1 MSKDNK
7 AILYIITKSNW
18 GGAQKA
24 VFDLATHPKISNNYN
39 VKVLSGNDGEL
50 ITKLDSHN
58 IKSDVIDIK
67 NNLNPFST
75 LISLYK
81 LYKYIKKESPDIV
94 HLHSSKISML
104 GSIAARAAGVPL
116 IVFTAHGWPHN
127 ENRNLVIKLILKLI
141 MWNTVLFSHKTI
153 AVSENIANTLGAPEF
168 INKKIT
174 VIYNGIEKKVYNDLP
189 KLSSGSHDGKTIRH
203 IVSIGELNNNKAHDT
218 VLKILPQVKG
228 VHYHII
234 GEGKNRNKLENL
246 IKSNDLSDRVTLY
259 GHKPNAKSLLSQY
272 DAFLLPS
279 RTEALG
285 YVVLEA
291 LQAGLPVIA
300 RRVGGVPEILR
311 DLPYAKLYSHDTDLI
326 GLLDEPLQTGFK
338 WSDSRFDFDKMIER
352 TIYIYKSNV

>member
-1 MSKDNK
+1 MSKDKK

-24 VFDLATHPKISNNYN
+24 VFDLATHPKINKNYD

-50 ITKLDSHN
+50 LSKLFDHN
-58 IKSDVIDIK
+58 ISTDTINIA

-75 LISLYK
+75 LIALYR
-81 LYKYIKKESPDIV
+81 LYKYIKNESPDIV

-104 GSIAARAAGVPL
+104 GSVAARVAGVPL
-116 IVFTAHGWPHN
+116 IIFTAHGWPHN
-127 ENRNLVIKLILKLI
+127 ESRNILVKLMLRII
-141 MWNTVLFSHKTI
+141 MHGTVLFSHRTI
-153 AVSENIANTLGAPEF
+153 AVSENIAATLGAPSF
-168 INKKIT
+168 LKKKMT
-174 VIYNGIEKKVYNDLP
+174 VIYNGIEKKVYSTLP
-189 KLSSGSHDGKTIRH
+189 KLSSGSHDGKTIKH
-203 IVSIGELNNNKAHDT
+203 IVSIGELNTNKAHDT
-218 VLKILPQVKG
+218 VLNILPQIKG

-234 GEGKNRNKLENL
+234 GEGKNRAKLENI
-246 IKSNDLSDRVTLY
+246 IKTKNLESRVTLY

-272 DAFLLPS
+272 DLFLLPS

-311 DLPYAKLYSHDTDLI
+311 DLPYARLYNHDTDLI
-326 GLLDEPLQTGFK
+326 GLLEEDLPSDFK
-338 WSDSRFDFDKMIER
+338 WSDSRFDFEKMIDR
-352 TIYIYKSNV
+352 TIYIYLAGA